1 MKKYKTNHYTG
12 CTNMTDNEIEKLN
25 ELLQG
30 KIDYFQSRL
39 TKWYE
44 ENDVEV
50 YMSYYSSMTSLADG
64 FHNIL
69 DYSSI
74 DDDAHKDYWSEVFD
88 IEGALDIVFD
98 VINKWG
104 LKYDADYYADNEYS
118 PDKDIDD
125 ETGELVVIQSDGLSQ
140 MDVELKEWLEE
151 RGIPKSYNIWKN

>member
-1 MKKYKTNHYTG
+1 MKEYKTTHYNG
-12 CTNMTDNEIEKLN
+12 CNNMTDSEIEKLN
-25 ELLQG
+25 GLLQE

-39 TKWYE
+39 TKWYQ
-44 ENDVEV
+44 ENDVMV
-50 YMSYYSSMTSLADG
+50 YMKYESTMTTLADG

-69 DYSSI
+69 DYT
-74 DDDAHKDYWSEVFD
+74 DYDPNYHKDYWSEVFD

>member
-1 MKKYKTNHYTG
+1 MKEYKTTHYNG
-12 CTNMTDNEIEKLN
+12 CTNMTDSEIEKLN

-39 TKWYE
+39 NIWYE

-69 DYSSI
+69 DYSNH
-74 DDDAHKDYWSEVFD
+74 DDDAHKESWSEIFN

-118 PDKDIDD
+118 P
-125 ETGELVVIQSDGLSQ
+125 ELAFIHRDGLNE
-140 MDVELKEWLEE
+140 MYVELKDWMEA
-151 RGIPKSYNIWKN
+151 RGIPKSYNILKT

>member
-1 MKKYKTNHYTG
+1 MKEYKTTHYNG
-12 CTNMTDNEIEKLN
+12 CNNMTDNEIEKLN

-39 TKWYE
+39 NIWYE

-69 DYSSI
+69 DYSNH
-74 DDDAHKDYWSEVFD
+74 DDDAHKESWSEIFN

-104 LKYDADYYADNEYS
+104 LKYDADYYADNEYNS
-118 PDKDIDD
+118 PELADIQTDALN
-125 ETGELVVIQSDGLSQ
+125 E

-151 RGIPKSYNIWKN
+151 RGIPKSYNIWEN

>member
-1 MKKYKTNHYTG
+1 MKEYKTTHYNG
-12 CTNMTDNEIEKLN
+12 CTNMTDSEIEKLN

-50 YMSYYSSMTSLADG
+50 YIWYTSTMTTLADG

-69 DYSSI
+69 DYSNH
-74 DDDAHKDYWSEVFD
+74 DDDAHKESWSEIFN

-118 PDKDIDD
+118 P
-125 ETGELVVIQSDGLSQ
+125 ELAVIQSDGLSE
-140 MDVELKEWLEE
+140 MDVELKDWLEA
-151 RGIPKSYNIWKN
+151 RGIPKSYNVWEN

>member
-1 MKKYKTNHYTG
+1 MKEYKTTHYNG
-12 CTNMTDNEIEKLN
+12 CNNMTDSEIEKLN

-88 IEGALDIVFD
+88 IDGALDIVFD
-98 VINKWG
+98 VLNKLETKQQNLCEKWC
-104 LKYDADYYADNEYS
+104 LLADKLNNY
-118 PDKDIDD
+118 
-125 ETGELVVIQSDGLSQ
+125 
-140 MDVELKEWLEE
+140 EE
-151 RGIPKSYNIWKN
+151 KFIVRKPTMGVM